1 MSITYHVDIALQIVT
16 DCPEL
21 AINGKVL
28 ELLARKPYAF
38 DAIRSHIIWRYIF
51 TCKNLISLIVT
62 TIFVF
67 IVLVGF

>member
-1 MSITYHVDIALQIVT
+1 MTITYHVDIALQIVT

-28 ELLARKPYAF
+28 GLLARKPYAF

-62 TIFVF
+62 LFVF